1 MKITTCKKTL
11 TTFILMTFSSVAMAI
26 NPAALL
32 GGSEI
37 NNTRLDMLK
46 QEQQNYQ
53 NLIKEQARDET
64 RVRRLTYRLQRAEKK
79 LAKAQFNV
87 NKLRAELML
96 TRDIQQRQAAELKA
110 AGERLNR
117 AWHAAYGSPN
127 YRLAGKR

>member
-1 MKITTCKKTL
+1 MNTTTHKKTL
-11 TTFILMTFSSVAMAI
+11 TALVLTSVSSVAMAV

-37 NNTRLDMLK
+37 NNSRLDILK

-53 NLIKEQARDET
+53 NLIKEQAREET
-64 RVRRLTYRLQRAEKK
+64 RIKRLTSRLQRAEKK

-110 AGERLNR
+110 TGERLNR
-117 AWHAAYGSPN
+117 AWQAAYGAPD
-127 YRLAGKR
+127 YRVAEKK